1 MFINAKDMTVNG
13 YTFIEDSRIILPC
26 EIVLS
31 KYLNNDIIKQLVI
44 NNPLIDTYRM
54 SDMLD
59 VPIQTIPA
67 YSMVSQYIDNIA
79 AGIRTGSPYTDEIM
93 DYINV
98 ITSIMNRIVRDI
110 GASVDRSLTFLQD
123 KNSFLFERECE
134 LLSKKVYTYLGLIYT
149 INPQFD
155 WDDFVFENA
164 T

>member
-13 YTFIEDSRIILPC
+13 YTFIEDSRIILPG

-31 KYLNNDIIKQLVI
+31 KYLNNNKIKQLVI

-54 SDMLD
+54 SDMMD

-67 YSMVSQYIDNIA
+67 YSMVSQYIDNVA

-98 ITSIMNRIVRDI
+98 ITSITNRIVRNI
-110 GASVDRSLTFLQD
+110 GASVDRYLKFSQD
-123 KNSFLFERECE
+123 NNSFLLERESA
-134 LLSKKVYTYLGLIYT
+134 LLAQKVYMYLGIIYT

-155 WDDFVFENA
+155 WDEYIMYH
-164 T
+164 

>member
-1 MFINAKDMTVNG
+1 MFIKAKDLTVNG
-13 YTFIEDSRIILPC
+13 YTIIKDSRIILPG
-26 EIVLS
+26 EIILS
-31 KYLNNDIIKQLVI
+31 KYLDNNKIKQLVI

-79 AGIRTGSPYTDEIM
+79 AGIRTGSPYTNEIM

-98 ITSIMNRIVRDI
+98 ITAIMNRMVRSI
-110 GASVDRSLTFLQD
+110 GASVDRSLKFSQD
-123 KNSFLFERECE
+123 KNSYLLERECE
-134 LLSKKVYTYLGLIYT
+134 LLAQKIYMYLGIIYT

-155 WDDFVFENA
+155 WDEYIKYH
-164 T
+164 

>member
-1 MFINAKDMTVNG
+1 MFINSKDMTVNG
-13 YTFIEDSRIILPC
+13 YTFIEDSRIILPG

-31 KYLNNDIIKQLVI
+31 KYLNKDKIKQLVI

-54 SDMLD
+54 SDLMD

-98 ITSIMNRIVRDI
+98 ITSITNRIVRDI
-110 GASVDRSLTFLQD
+110 GASVDRYLTLTRD
-123 KNSFLFERECE
+123 KNSYLLDCECA
-134 LLSKKVYTYLGLIYT
+134 LLAKKVYTYLGIIYT

>member
-1 MFINAKDMTVNG
+1 MFIKAKDLTVNG
-13 YTFIEDSRIILPC
+13 YTIIKDSRIILPG
-26 EIVLS
+26 EIILS
-31 KYLNNDIIKQLVI
+31 KYLDNDKIKQLVI

-110 GASVDRSLTFLQD
+110 GASVDRYLKFSQD
-123 KNSFLFERECE
+123 KNSFLLGRECE
-134 LLSKKVYTYLGLIYT
+134 LLAQKVYMYLGLIYT

-155 WDDFVFENA
+155 WDEYIKCH
-164 T
+164 